1 MEKKAAELK
10 VGDVIR
16 FEYGAYENWV
26 TCNVNEVENIGT
38 AINVKG
44 SRMGMAYDLVFSP
57 KEEVQVLEN
66 GKAAI

>member
-1 MEKKAAELK
+1 MVKKAVELK
-10 VGDVIR
+10 TGDIIR
-16 FEYGAYENWV
+16 FEYGDYDNWV
-26 TCNVNEVENIGT
+26 TCNVNEVENTGT

-44 SRMGMAYDLVFSP
+44 SRMGRAYDLVFSP

>member
-1 MEKKAAELK
+1 MIKRAEELK
-10 VGDVIR
+10 DGDVIR

-26 TCNVNEVENIGT
+26 TCDVNEVENTGT
-38 AINVKG
+38 SINVKG
-44 SRMGMAYDLVFSP
+44 SRKGRAYDLVFSP